1 MAIILQYRRPAE
13 PAPRLADAR
22 DCVLGQIIIFPGV
35 RIDRYAAEEA
45 PGGTVTSARK
55 GTQRSRKKQR
65 R

>member
-13 PAPRLADAR
+13 PTPRLVEPDEL
-22 DCVLGQIIIFPGV
+22 LGQIIIFPGV
-35 RIDRYAAEEA
+35 RIDRRAAEET
-45 PGGTVTSARK
+45 PGGRVTPSRK

>member
-13 PAPRLADAR
+13 PAPRLAEPG
-22 DCVLGQIIIFPGV
+22 DCIVGQVIIFPGV
-35 RIDRYAAEEA
+35 RIDRRAAEET
-45 PGGTVTSARK
+45 PGGTITSSRK

>member
-13 PAPRLADAR
+13 PTPRPVDLEDG
-22 DCVLGQIIIFPGV
+22 VLGQVIIFPGV
-35 RIDRYAAEEA
+35 RIDRYAEEA
-45 PGGTVTSARK
+45 PGGGVSSSRK